1 MDSKYNTR
9 RTTLSGMDRSFQN
22 RWKNLCKIKGLSEAK
37 LDKII
42 ECAMKLENMGFINGL
57 DLLEKRKEILQIT
70 TGSTKLDEL
79 LQGGL
84 ESQSL
89 TEIYGE

>member
-1 MDSKYNTR
+1 MGIGMQDINKLKKEGYCTVKSVLMDVK
-9 RTTLSGMDRSFQN
+9 
-22 RWKNLCKIKGLSEAK
+22 KNLCKIKGLSEAK

-42 ECAMKLENMGFINGL
+42 ECAMKLENMGFTNGL

-79 LQGGL
+79 L
-84 ESQSL
+84 
-89 TEIYGE
+89 